1 MKRKSNFSLFFIL
14 ILALLFLGNLGLFY
28 KRLDLTQ
35 EQRYTLSDA
44 SVNVLKSISEP
55 LKIEIYLEGDFPAS
69 FKQLQNE
76 TQFLVEEFKKINPKI
91 DYSFIDPIKSKIS
104 QDTLMAMGMQPS
116 ILPDMKDGKIS
127 EIVLFPYAVFKY
139 KGFGSSTPLIIQQNG
154 ISASEQLSK
163 SIENLEYNLISNL
176 KAISQEHKKNIGILV
191 NHNELKPNVFQGFV
205 NLALE
210 NYNIGPIIP
219 TSDKGLSLADIPK
232 LKKTDALVIAKPRM
246 PFGEEE
252 KIVIDQ
258 YIMNG
263 GKTLWMID
271 AINAEMDTLF
281 QSKKIM
287 AYPVDLN
294 LTDFFFNYGIRITP
308 TLVKDF
314 KKTAFIRLSAGEIA
328 GNTQYQNF
336 LWPYYPL
343 GIAEQSN
350 AITKNINPVKL
361 EFPTAIDTLNRPGIK
376 KEVLFESSERTT
388 SKSVPNYIA
397 LSEIVN
403 ADSLGA
409 MERPSPPKIFAV
421 SLEGTFTSAY
431 ANRSEK
437 NAYPHFKPMVKDNK
451 MIIISDGDIGR
462 NQTLKGESLPLG
474 VDLLTKQE
482 YGNAQFLRNALDWL
496 LDDQNLISLRNRNI
510 DARLLDYRRLDIE
523 KRQWQWM
530 ALLAPLALILFV
542 ALAFYFWRKKRFS
555 IIKNLG
561 AK

>member
-14 ILALLFLGNLGLFY
+14 ILALLFLGSLGLFY

-314 KKTAFIRLSAGEIA
+314 KKTAFIRLGAGEIA

-376 KEVLFESSERTT
+376 KEILFESSERTT

-530 ALLAPLALILFV
+530 ALLAPLALILFA

-555 IIKNLG
+555 IIKNLD